1 MDRLFL
7 AFVIIGV
14 VAPTEGPHNFIE
26 FATPSKGNGTGQE
39 SVFVTIKTY
48 LPYDERTVVEETEIR
63 NNAARLGT
71 VTSSGAV
78 KFFALPYGGALL
90 KYVAVLQPGDC
101 SEVIS
106 YITDVV
112 LNTKH
117 FYSGAVFCEP
127 MQSTINYTLYWAD
140 ITKDHI
146 IKTQR
151 EFERLPTRGS

>member
-7 AFVIIGV
+7 ASVIIGV

-39 SVFVTIKTY
+39 CVYVTIKTD
-48 LPYDERTVVEETEIR
+48 LLYDKRTVEEETEIR